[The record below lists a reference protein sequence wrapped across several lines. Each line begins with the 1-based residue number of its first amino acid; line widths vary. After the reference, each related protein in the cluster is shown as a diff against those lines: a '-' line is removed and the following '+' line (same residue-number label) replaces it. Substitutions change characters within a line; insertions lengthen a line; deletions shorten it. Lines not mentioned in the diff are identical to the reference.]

1 MECVREL
8 VKSYKERGKN
18 GLALL
23 KEPEITMDYISEHVE
38 KLKEYPSQ
46 IRSEVE
52 LDIKYSGYLKRQEM
66 EVERFMKNESIL
78 IPDDFDYDTLEGL
91 STESREKLKSI
102 RPHSVGQAQ
111 RISGVRVSDIALLMM
126 GLKSN
131 RRAKESEDGSP
142 E

>member
-1 MECVREL
+1 
-8 VKSYKERGKN
+8 
-18 GLALL
+18 
-23 KEPEITMDYISEHVE
+23 MDYISEHVE

-78 IPDDFDYDTLEGL
+78 IPDNFDYDTLEGL

-142 E
+142 K